1 MNNKNR
7 RIAGVVFLVVLIVV
21 GVLLEVKSKG
31 GHTGNVLEGL
41 GVLGLLAI
49 AVDWVHTH

>member
-7 RIAGVVFLVVLIVV
+7 KIAGVIFLVALILV
-21 GVLLEVKSKG
+21 GVVLEAKSKG

-49 AVDWVHTH
+49 AVDWIHSH

>member
-7 RIAGVVFLVVLIVV
+7 RITGAIFLVVLIVV
-21 GVLLEVKSKG
+21 GAVLETKSKG

-49 AVDWVHTH
+49 AVDWIHTH